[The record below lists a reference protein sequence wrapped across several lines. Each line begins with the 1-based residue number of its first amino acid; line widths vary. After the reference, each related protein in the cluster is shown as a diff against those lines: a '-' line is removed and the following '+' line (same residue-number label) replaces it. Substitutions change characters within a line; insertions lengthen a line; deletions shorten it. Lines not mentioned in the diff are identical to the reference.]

1 MAKLRK
7 VARDRDAVAIQ
18 VLEDFET
25 ATLSTVKSQVE
36 LVIGITND
44 ILTGFSNDLELTLN
58 KGDTSLDDSIGT
70 QFKALQMEL
79 DLSQKQLAKESKKI
93 AREFDALLKEERT
106 ASLGAIGN
114 FDEKTQFLVESA
126 KAAMK
131 DALSN
136 AETALHE
143 STKLLS
149 EEMGSKVLETTTV
162 ISEVLTTVSGE
173 LKHTLG
179 QFDSELSQ
187 AYIDAQESLKGI
199 IAEARDMA
207 EKHAEV
213 SGNKMRGA
221 YESTLSLND
230 AIDSWKAEVLIYINT
245 ASQSI
250 AAQLEQ
256 VAGSDSAHLDVVK
269 NTLTGHLDKVNA
281 SLSEENAALKS
292 IARSFVTNI
301 ETYVASARTSMM
313 DLLQQQ
319 VTDDNTRLDLANKT
333 LQKGLTKWG
342 KTASKS
348 IDKKLTSSG
357 EEIGTIL
364 DTEVSELNSL
374 TKNITSRLNSAFG
387 SIISSTAMN
396 NEGVITS
403 IKKVAH
409 DFEADVGITLTDVVS
424 EFSSITG
431 SQVAESQSVYD
442 DLRNRLNTRLAKS
455 VSNLNS
461 LAAKVQ
467 KEVDASIV
475 DQVERIDRH
484 AQEMREE
491 FHVHIEDITRQFM
504 NLTQG
509 LESTFNGLL
518 SSQAVEARDLIAST
532 HNEFK
537 NTIKDEMSTLEEDS
551 ILLQQ
556 EFTSELSGRI
566 DEIASSVASIKRTL
580 EELNVNKRYEMS
592 KSIESTIQRME
603 DSIRSTEESL
613 QEMQSGTVK
622 QFGENLIQV
631 SKEFESTTDMVGS
644 NIKERLAT
652 AVLETKDI
660 LSKSSSGIRTTVD
673 TFISE
678 ELDSKQ
684 RVLSGT
690 SKKLDRLASQ
700 VLKKADSQIEE
711 YQKQLSTNEAKS
723 AKSRSTAKD
732 KVIESIDARR
742 VEAELALNSS
752 SVWIES
758 AVDNMESSLDNLGTR
773 LNNDILAVQN
783 SLAKTTE
790 KSTKILVDH
799 GNQHI
804 DRVEELGNTLFQRS
818 ESILRSTASEF
829 DSQSSINLNSG
840 VDNLTGVPNSI
851 MTDVEKT
858 LKNTVAETQQKY
870 NDLAND
876 FAGMLTEFEHAMGL
890 SSEEFRALLERVSI
904 QVTQNRDLALEQA
917 NQSAV
922 VSNQHASRKFESIGI
937 DLKANLSKGSFE
949 ILKKVRSEIGEKNLE
964 ISQKGL
970 EVTDLIEQT
979 ALANKTQRDN
989 DFSEAIST
997 LEKEL
1002 KRWTS
1007 GHRKS
1012 TIALKTDVEATLGII
1027 GESVEASMNTLE
1039 AIRNASEDIIA
1050 IPTENTWFL
1059 IGNDEIG
1066 AHMMDM
1072 AQRAKESVILSV
1084 LSSED
1089 LDTKLLSKVKDP
1101 KIKVLIVP
1109 ESEEPVPALES
1120 LKGWR
1125 IWETD
1130 SPVLLSII
1138 DENEIVI
1145 GGSDDSDQPLAV
1157 ASSDASYLRLYHDI
1171 IGPMLI
1177 NQSKR

>member
-1 MAKLRK
+1 
-7 VARDRDAVAIQ
+7 
-18 VLEDFET
+18 
-25 ATLSTVKSQVE
+25 
-36 LVIGITND
+36 
-44 ILTGFSNDLELTLN
+44 
-58 KGDTSLDDSIGT
+58 
-70 QFKALQMEL
+70 MEL

-114 FDEKTQFLVESA
+114 FDEKTQFLVESV
-126 KAAMK
+126 KSAMK

-136 AETALHE
+136 AETALNE
-143 STKLLS
+143 STKLVS
-149 EEMGSKVLETTTV
+149 EEMGSKALETTTV

-179 QFDSELSQ
+179 QFDGELSQ

-213 SGNKMRGA
+213 SGNKIRGA

-230 AIDSWKAEVLIYINT
+230 AIDSWKVEVLTYINS

-292 IARSFVTNI
+292 IARNFVTNI
-301 ETYVASARTSMM
+301 EAYVASARTSLM
-313 DLLQQQ
+313 DLLQKQ
-319 VTDDNTRLDLANKT
+319 VTDDNTRLDLANRT
-333 LQKGLTKWG
+333 LQKGLKL
-342 KTASKS
+342 TAS
-348 IDKKLTSSG
+348 G
-357 EEIGTIL
+357 QEIGTIL

-374 TKNITSRLNSAFG
+374 AKNINSRLNSAFG
-387 SIISSTAMN
+387 SIISSTTMN
-396 NEGVITS
+396 NEGAIIS

-442 DLRNRLNTRLAKS
+442 DLRDRLNTRLAKS

-467 KEVDASIV
+467 KEVDASII

-484 AQEMREE
+484 AQEIREE
-491 FHVHIEDITRQFM
+491 FHVHIDDITKQFM

-518 SSQAVEARDLIAST
+518 SSQTVEARDLIAST

-556 EFTSELSGRI
+556 EFTSELGTRI

-592 KSIESTIQRME
+592 KSIETTIQRME
-603 DSIRSTEESL
+603 DSIRSTETSL

-622 QFGENLIQV
+622 QFGEDLIQV
-631 SKEFESTTDMVGS
+631 SKEFEATANMAGS

-652 AVLETKDI
+652 AVLETEDT
-660 LSKSSSGIRTTVD
+660 LSKSSGGIRSTVD
-673 TFISE
+673 AFISE
-678 ELDSKQ
+678 EMDSKQ
-684 RVLSGT
+684 RVLSDT

-700 VLKKADSQIEE
+700 VLKEADSQIEE
-711 YQKQLSTNEAKS
+711 YQIQLSTNESKS

-742 VEAELALNSS
+742 VEAELAFNSS

-758 AVDNMESSLDNLGTR
+758 AVDNMESSLDTLGTR

-783 SLAKTTE
+783 SLAKTAE
-790 KSTKILVDH
+790 KSTKILIDR

-818 ESILRSTASEF
+818 ESILRTTASEF
-829 DSQSSINLNSG
+829 DSRSNINLNSG
-840 VDNLTGVPNSI
+840 IDKLTEIPDSI
-851 MTDVEKT
+851 MVDVEKT
-858 LKNTVAETQQKY
+858 LKKTVAETQQKY

-876 FAGMLTEFEHAMGL
+876 FAGMLTEFERAMGL
-890 SSEEFRALLERVSI
+890 SSEEFRALLERVSL
-904 QVTQNRDLALEQA
+904 QVTQNRDLSLEQA

-922 VSNQHASRKFESIGI
+922 MSNQHASRKFESIGI
-937 DLKANLSKGSFE
+937 DLKANLSKASFE
-949 ILKKVRSEIGEKNLE
+949 ILEKVRAGIGEKNLE

-970 EVTDLIEQT
+970 KVTDSIEQT
-979 ALANKTQRDN
+979 ALENKTQRDK

-997 LEKEL
+997 LEKDL

-1007 GHRKS
+1007 GHKKS
-1012 TIALKTDVEATLGII
+1012 TTALKTDVEATLGII
-1027 GESVEASMNTLE
+1027 GESVETSMNALE
-1039 AIRNASEDIIA
+1039 AIRIVSEDLFA
-1050 IPTENTWFL
+1050 IPTEKTWY
-1059 IGNDEIG
+1059 IMGNDEIE

-1089 LDTKLLSKVKDP
+1089 LNIKLLSKIKDP
-1101 KIKVLIVP
+1101 KIKVLVVP
-1109 ESEEPVPALES
+1109 ESEEPIPALEA

-1130 SPVLLSII
+1130 SPVLLAII

-1145 GGSDDSDQPLAV
+1145 GGSDESEQPLAV
-1157 ASSDASYLRLYHDI
+1157 ASSDGSYLRLYHDI

>member
-1 MAKLRK
+1 
-7 VARDRDAVAIQ
+7 
-18 VLEDFET
+18 
-25 ATLSTVKSQVE
+25 
-36 LVIGITND
+36 
-44 ILTGFSNDLELTLN
+44 
-58 KGDTSLDDSIGT
+58 TSLDDSIGT

-114 FDEKTQFLVESA
+114 FDEKTQFLVESV
-126 KAAMK
+126 KSAMK

-136 AETALHE
+136 AETALNE
-143 STKLLS
+143 STKLVS
-149 EEMGSKVLETTTV
+149 EEMGSKALETTTV

-179 QFDSELSQ
+179 QFDGELSQ

-213 SGNKMRGA
+213 SGNKIRGA

-230 AIDSWKAEVLIYINT
+230 AIDSWKVEVLTYINS

-292 IARSFVTNI
+292 IARNFVTNI
-301 ETYVASARTSMM
+301 EAYVASARTSLM
-313 DLLQQQ
+313 DLLQKQ
-319 VTDDNTRLDLANKT
+319 VTDDNTRLDLANRT
-333 LQKGLTKWG
+333 LQKGLKL
-342 KTASKS
+342 TAS
-348 IDKKLTSSG
+348 G
-357 EEIGTIL
+357 QEIGTIL

-374 TKNITSRLNSAFG
+374 AKNINSRLNSAFG
-387 SIISSTAMN
+387 SIISSTTMN
-396 NEGVITS
+396 NEGAIIS

-442 DLRNRLNTRLAKS
+442 DLRDRLNTRLAKS

-467 KEVDASIV
+467 KEVDASII

-484 AQEMREE
+484 AQEIREE
-491 FHVHIEDITRQFM
+491 FHVHIDDITKQFM

-518 SSQAVEARDLIAST
+518 SSQTVEARDLIAST

-556 EFTSELSGRI
+556 EFTSELGTRI

-592 KSIESTIQRME
+592 KSIETTIQRME
-603 DSIRSTEESL
+603 DSIRSTETSL

-622 QFGENLIQV
+622 QFGEDLIQV
-631 SKEFESTTDMVGS
+631 SKEFEATANMAGS

-652 AVLETKDI
+652 AVLETEDT
-660 LSKSSSGIRTTVD
+660 LSKSSGGIRSTVD
-673 TFISE
+673 AFISE
-678 ELDSKQ
+678 EMDSKQ
-684 RVLSGT
+684 RVLSDT

-700 VLKKADSQIEE
+700 VLKEADSQIEE
-711 YQKQLSTNEAKS
+711 YQIQLSTNESKS

-742 VEAELALNSS
+742 VEAELAFNSS

-758 AVDNMESSLDNLGTR
+758 AVDNMESSLDTLGTR

-783 SLAKTTE
+783 SLAKTAE
-790 KSTKILVDH
+790 KSTKILIDR

-818 ESILRSTASEF
+818 ESILRTTASEF
-829 DSQSSINLNSG
+829 DSRSNINLNSG
-840 VDNLTGVPNSI
+840 IDKLTEIPDSI
-851 MTDVEKT
+851 MVDVEKT
-858 LKNTVAETQQKY
+858 LKKTVAETQQKY

-876 FAGMLTEFEHAMGL
+876 FAGMLTEFERAMGL
-890 SSEEFRALLERVSI
+890 SSEEFRALLERVSL
-904 QVTQNRDLALEQA
+904 QVTQNRDLSLEQA

-922 VSNQHASRKFESIGI
+922 MSNQHASRKFESIGI
-937 DLKANLSKGSFE
+937 DLKANLSKASFE
-949 ILKKVRSEIGEKNLE
+949 ILEKVRAGIGEKNLE

-970 EVTDLIEQT
+970 KVTDSIEQT
-979 ALANKTQRDN
+979 ALENKTQRDK

-997 LEKEL
+997 LEKDL

-1007 GHRKS
+1007 GHKKS
-1012 TIALKTDVEATLGII
+1012 TTALKTDVEATLGII
-1027 GESVEASMNTLE
+1027 GESVETSMNALE
-1039 AIRNASEDIIA
+1039 AIRIVSEDLFA
-1050 IPTENTWFL
+1050 IPTEKTWY
-1059 IGNDEIG
+1059 IMGNDEIE

-1089 LDTKLLSKVKDP
+1089 LNIKLLSKIKDP
-1101 KIKVLIVP
+1101 KIKVLVVP
-1109 ESEEPVPALES
+1109 ESEEPIPALEA

-1130 SPVLLSII
+1130 SPVLLAII

-1145 GGSDDSDQPLAV
+1145 GGSDESEQPLAV
-1157 ASSDASYLRLYHDI
+1157 ASSDGSYLRLYHDI